1 MRDRKKRPWAH
12 WAEKGGAGPGG
23 PDEKGGA
30 VHGGSGREES
40 AEPGRGGTG
49 PCREGRG
56 HVPLDCEERGEG
68 HDHSARFTSCFY
80 CTGCRQKFYI
90 IYHI

>member
-56 HVPLDCEERGEG
+56 HVPLDCEERGG
-68 HDHSARFTSCFY
+68 ARSFRKVHVLLLLY
-80 CTGCRQKFYI
+80 RM
-90 IYHI
+90 